1 MTANVKVARQAG
13 AAGAVISRGPG
24 EPLQPGP
31 ASRQRDAILIVIV
44 LAAAARSARQAR
56 AAGAVISHGAGEPLQ
71 PGPASRQRD
80 AILIVIVLAAAANL
94 ALLHG
99 PMFVIVLAAIRG
111 LVRDSQ
117 VIPRMLTWYFGPAP
131 AWYIRRR
138 NRRYLRQQRLGAS
151 SG

>member
-13 AAGAVISRGPG
+13 AAGAVISRGP
-24 EPLQPGP
+24 
-31 ASRQRDAILIVIV
+31 
-44 LAAAARSARQAR
+44 
-56 AAGAVISHGAGEPLQ
+56 GEPLQ